1 MNKNIIKQI
10 NKEILIF
17 IGLSV
22 VNIIFAA
29 IALAMGVVLIVN
41 NLFYLIES
49 GQYIDLTLG
58 YIIAGAGLTLI
69 GFWWILHSVSLMDF
83 NTEIQFDFSKKKV
96 DLTDEKI
103 TSIIVK
109 MISYYRENSKN
120 IKRMILISRAGGIF
134 FIINGL
140 LSTIDFI
147 LKLDSTFLI
156 TNNLMQIAGIILVFS
171 WGILSFFIPRFISKF
186 ANFWEYRIKKS
197 NEAEELIRKIL
208 ESS

>member
-29 IALAMGVVLIVN
+29 IALAMGIVLIVN
-41 NLFYLIES
+41 NIFYLIES

-69 GFWWILHSVSLMDF
+69 GFWWILHSASLMDF

-120 IKRMILISRAGGIF
+120 IKRMILISRTGGIF

-140 LSTIDFI
+140 LSTFDFI
-147 LKLDSTFLI
+147 SKLDSTFLI

>member
-10 NKEILIF
+10 NKEIFIF
-17 IGLSV
+17 LGLSV

-41 NLFYLIES
+41 NIFYLIDLE
-49 GQYIDLTLG
+49 QFIDLTLG
-58 YIIAGAGLTLI
+58 YIIAGAGLALI

-83 NTEIQFDFSKKKV
+83 NTEIQFEFSKKKAEIS
-96 DLTDEKI
+96 DEKI

-120 IKRMILISRAGGIF
+120 IKRMILISRAGGLF

-140 LSTIDFI
+140 ISTFDFI
-147 LKLDSTFLI
+147 SKLDSSLLI
-156 TNNLMQIAGIILVFS
+156 TTNLMQIVGIILVFS
-171 WGILSFFIPRFISKF
+171 WGILSLFLPHFISKF

-197 NEAEELIRKIL
+197 NEAEELIRKIM
-208 ESS
+208 ENS

>member
-58 YIIAGAGLTLI
+58 YIIAGAGLALI